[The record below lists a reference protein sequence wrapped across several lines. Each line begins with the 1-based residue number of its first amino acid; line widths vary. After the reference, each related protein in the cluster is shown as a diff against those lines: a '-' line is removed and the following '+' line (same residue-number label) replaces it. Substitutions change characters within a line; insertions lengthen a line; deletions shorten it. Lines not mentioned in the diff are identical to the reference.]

1 MYLALDSIIIKC
13 LHASFWVCSVWSLL
27 SFENVHN
34 HAFHKSGKYFQ
45 AMCLLLLSPLLD
57 LPLCTWGGVCPAP
70 SPNCTLCFF
79 LFLTILF
86 SLFSWCLFNGSAL
99 HNLGFFLL
107 PIQVSFGTLPVRF
120 LIHFQNCIL
129 GLLHGFCFLLTLGF
143 CSHIFYPPFPHFLFV
158 VHTVEVAV
166 LNHLSGKYTI
176 WSLSRIVFV
185 GFSYFPGSILLFGMP
200 CHLSLQTEH
209 LNVVIIA
216 TFLTKNTVLA
226 LEINLVGILFNLAI

>member
-1 MYLALDSIIIKC
+1 MLVSEFVLFGVCWVLRMFTIMPFPKVGNISRPC
-13 LHASFWVCSVWSLL
+13 ASFCSLL
-27 SFENVHN
+27 CWTSHCA
-34 HAFHKSGKYFQ
+34 H
-45 AMCLLLLSPLLD
+45 
-57 LPLCTWGGVCPAP
+57 GGGFCPAP
-70 SPNCTLCFF
+70 SPNCTLCYF

-120 LIHFQNCIL
+120 SIHFQNCIL

-166 LNHLSGKYTI
+166 LNHLSGKCTI

-200 CHLSLQTEH
+200 CHLPLQTEH

-216 TFLTKNTVLA
+216 TFLTKNSFSA
-226 LEINLVGILFNLAI
+226 GN